1 MADTLKARIELVGDA
16 QKIERGATYF
26 LQVKQEMDQR
36 QLAELG
42 AAIDNSIGR
51 QTGAMFVLLP
61 HWLEVVNNPNE
72 ENSNDSGKALPVP
85 SNR

>member
-1 MADTLKARIELVGDA
+1 MSIKARIELVGDA

-42 AAIDNSIGR
+42 AAIDGSIGR

-61 HWLEVVNNPNE
+61 HWLEVVRQQ
-72 ENSNDSGKALPVP
+72 SGGDDDG
-85 SNR
+85 R

>member
-1 MADTLKARIELVGDA
+1 MSIRATIELVGDA

-26 LQVKQEMDQR
+26 LQVKQEMDQQ

-42 AAIDNSIGR
+42 AAVDASIGR

-61 HWLEVVNNPNE
+61 NWLEV
-72 ENSNDSGKALPVP
+72 GRKK
-85 SNR
+85 